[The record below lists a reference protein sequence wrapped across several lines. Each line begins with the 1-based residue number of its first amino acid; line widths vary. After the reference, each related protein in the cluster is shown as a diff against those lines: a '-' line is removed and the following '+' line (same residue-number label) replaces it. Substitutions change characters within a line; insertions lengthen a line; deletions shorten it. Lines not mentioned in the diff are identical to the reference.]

1 MPISKQLIDPIAL
14 LKRPD
19 KWYLGNGGMLLYAP
33 PFPTELDT
41 PGFWDVCHYGDLAV
55 PRLLAFSFAVEQ
67 HGVLTEVKPYLH
79 HWDWYPDRIEA
90 RYYLVLHEGLGY
102 KQQRGVRIFV
112 SEVRRVGPD
121 STLHCELS
129 FDTLAGLPETTL
141 HVVAWTARQ
150 RGAAPPN
157 TGKSADA
164 AAQRID
170 SHGDF
175 AAGKGWIEY
184 SQRVA
189 GRAHG
194 RGAAAFPL
202 LVRMSATPQPA
213 SMQITPSHG
222 ANLTPRLSHTPFW
235 DSLKTARR
243 GGLRLDNAA
252 LGEGAQTENVLG
264 SVTYAGMHWRVGFPL
279 KKAVKISA
287 QVHVGAWACPRPV
300 LPEKTGGDKPTPL
313 QEKYTDGRT
322 QGPPLQE
329 KKAGTA
335 ASLKNTDHGSAL
347 HQEAATEGRST
358 KEGRP
363 TNPSQA
369 WREFLSL
376 VPHFECSDAM
386 LTRYYW
392 YRWYGL
398 RLNAVPPGGNYVA
411 PGVTEGLSY
420 FRAVITYSLMCHIAE
435 CKWLADP
442 ALARGCLENHI
453 AHQTKAGHF
462 PAHIYLDHVNTD
474 GFYHTDVGGS
484 VSDLLLHH
492 PDPQWATQIEQPLSR
507 LLDYYLK
514 QRDGEGL
521 GLYDIRDQYETGQE
535 FTSRYFHGD
544 EQADMYG
551 WEHALRLKGVDVTV
565 YVYRLAQLLQSM
577 SAARGDKRRA
587 AKLSKLI
594 AQIAAST
601 QEHLYNPA
609 ARFNFDFNA
618 QSQQASNY
626 KAAVGFYPLLT
637 DIAPRDIAL
646 QVGRHLL
653 PGGSFDAQ
661 WPTPTVP
668 ADDPFFSA
676 DPRWRGERANCPWNG
691 RVWPMVNGHIVEVMA
706 RLAAL
711 EPQVW
716 RPQLAGY
723 LRRWIEL
730 MHFEKRQEA
739 TDPAYDKAGLPV
751 GPVHHKDLTRPN
763 CFEHYSPVDGTACEY
778 RGVDD
783 YMHSSVV
790 DPLLKYVA
798 GVQLEADVDTGK
810 VRLVIDPY
818 PFGLKHLLLLNCHLA
833 GHRLELC
840 FNRDRKGADQAGWR
854 IYLDGRLVH
863 RSAQME
869 KWDCVL

>member
-1 MPISKQLIDPIAL
+1 MPVKPSHLLDPLAL
-14 LKRPD
+14 LRRPD

-41 PGFWDVCHYGDLAV
+41 PGFWDACHYGDLAV
-55 PRLLAFSFAVEQ
+55 PRLLAFGFAVEQ
-67 HGVLTEVKPYLH
+67 QGLLTEVKPYLH

-112 SEVRRVGPD
+112 NEVRRLGPD

-150 RGAAPPN
+150 RSAAPPN
-157 TGKSADA
+157 TGKATD

-170 SHGDF
+170 SHSDF
-175 AAGKGWIEY
+175 AAGPDWIEY

-189 GRAHG
+189 GRAHS
-194 RGAAAFPL
+194 RGAAAYPL
-202 LVRMSATPQPA
+202 RVRMSATPKPV
-213 SMQITPSHG
+213 SLQITPSHG
-222 ANLTPRLSHTPFW
+222 ANLTPRLSHTPLW
-235 DSLKTARR
+235 DGLKHARR
-243 GGLRLDNAA
+243 GGLRLEWAA
-252 LGEGAQTENVLG
+252 RDAEEQSAAAQTENVLG

-279 KKAVKISA
+279 RNPVRISTTVLVGAAEKRPVATARISA
-287 QVHVGAWACPRPV
+287 GPGAA
-300 LPEKTGGDKPTPL
+300 LPPSVS
-313 QEKYTDGRT
+313 GRT
-322 QGPPLQE
+322 LSAPAQKAGQDPPL
-329 KKAGTA
+329 
-335 ASLKNTDHGSAL
+335 H
-347 HQEAATEGRST
+347 
-358 KEGRP
+358 P
-363 TNPSQA
+363 TSA

-453 AHQTKAGHF
+453 AQQTKAGHF
-462 PAHIYLDHVNTD
+462 PAHIYLDHVNAE
-474 GFYHTDVGGS
+474 GFYHTDVGAA
-484 VSDLLLHH
+484 VAELLLHH
-492 PDPQWATQIEQPLSR
+492 PDPHWAAAIEAPLSR
-507 LLDYYLK
+507 LLDFYLK

-544 EQADMYG
+544 SQADMYG

-565 YVYRLAQLLQSM
+565 YVYRLAQLLQDL
-577 SAARGDKRRA
+577 ALQRGDRRRA
-587 AKLSKLI
+587 GRLAKLC
-594 AQIAAST
+594 AQIAAAVNS
-601 QEHLYNPA
+601 QLWNPGES
-609 ARFNFDFNA
+609 FFFDFHA
-618 QSQQASNY
+618 ASGRRSQY

-637 DIAPRDIAL
+637 DIPPEDVAL

-653 PGGSFDAQ
+653 PGGSFDAA

-676 DPRWRGERANCPWNG
+676 DPRWRAERANCPWNG

-706 RLAAL
+706 KLAAL
-711 EPQVW
+711 EPQTW
-716 RPQLAGY
+716 RPRLAAY

-739 TDPAYDKAGLPV
+739 TDPAFERSAAAKAPL
-751 GPVHHKDLTRPN
+751 HHKDLTRPN
-763 CFEHYSPVDGTACEY
+763 CLEHYSPADGTACEY

-790 DPLLKYVA
+790 DPMLKYICGVRISYAAECSTGGASGSA
-798 GVQLEADVDTGK
+798 GSQSLPGYSARP
-810 VRLVIDPY
+810 RLLIDPY
-818 PFGLKHLLLLNCHLA
+818 PFGLKHLLLLNCHVH
-833 GHRLELC
+833 GQRLDLC
-840 FNRDRKGADQAGWR
+840 LNRDRKGAETPGWR
-854 IYLDGRLVH
+854 IYLNGRLVH
-863 RSAQME
+863 RSAQIE
-869 KWDCVL
+869 KWECEL